1 MRILHVS
8 WEYPPLLYGGLGR
21 HVHALAQEQARAGH
35 SVTVLTQLPPG
46 TLEDEVVNG
55 VRIIRIP
62 APQPQAPREP
72 TELVE
77 WVTGL
82 NFAMAAAAARVVEAV
97 EPDVI
102 HAHDWVVSG
111 AANALRLAAGV
122 PLVTTIHAT
131 EAGRHQGWIH
141 GTVSTTIHQRE
152 FQLTNLSQRVIACS
166 QRMRDAVITL
176 FGSSPSAVDVIPNGI
191 NVAEWAVA
199 EEDVEVARQR
209 WSAHEN
215 LVVFVGRLEWEKG
228 VQTLIDAMP
237 LLATAHVHLVIAGTG
252 SYEAALVEQTHE
264 LIDAGIITFTGWLP
278 AQELHA
284 LQAAADVIVVPS
296 RYEPF
301 GLVALEAGALDVPV
315 VVANTGGLSDV
326 VDDGAAGFMFES
338 GNAAA
343 LARAM
348 DEALGDRLEAGR
360 RVAEMRSRLETIYR
374 WDTIAA
380 STVDTYTAA
389 IADAAQSPR
398 PDEVPAPTIP
408 DRNLLGLAP

>member
-152 FQLTNLSQRVIACS
+152 FQLTSDRVFA
-166 QRMRDAVITL
+166 A
-176 FGSSPSAVDVIPNGI
+176 N
-191 NVAEWAVA
+191 
-199 EEDVEVARQR
+199 ARCR
-209 WSAHEN
+209 H
-215 LVVFVGRLEWEKG
+215 
-228 VQTLIDAMP
+228 
-237 LLATAHVHLVIAGTG
+237 HLV
-252 SYEAALVEQTHE
+252 
-264 LIDAGIITFTGWLP
+264 WLLP
-278 AQELHA
+278 
-284 LQAAADVIVVPS
+284 
-296 RYEPF
+296 
-301 GLVALEAGALDVPV
+301 
-315 VVANTGGLSDV
+315 LSC
-326 VDDGAAGFMFES
+326 
-338 GNAAA
+338 
-343 LARAM
+343 
-348 DEALGDRLEAGR
+348 
-360 RVAEMRSRLETIYR
+360 
-374 WDTIAA
+374 
-380 STVDTYTAA
+380 
-389 IADAAQSPR
+389 
-398 PDEVPAPTIP
+398 
-408 DRNLLGLAP
+408 